1 MDQLWNIIKND
12 NDIESVL
19 ARFGYFYDACIKEAK
34 YVSGSYVAKDLKMHP
49 IDNLKQLH
57 IIIQTQHKEHSVI
70 EFVFEGVERF
80 NLVPSND
87 NYDSLIGGL
96 LLKQMNGLYYLSYN
110 KDIDI
115 NELDKHS
122 DWLTWLKAK
131 SVKWREVNQY
141 LGDSIVYTNR
151 D

>member
-1 MDQLWNIIKND
+1 
-12 NDIESVL
+12 
-19 ARFGYFYDACIKEAK
+19 
-34 YVSGSYVAKDLKMHP
+34 MHP
-49 IDNLKQLH
+49 MDDLRQLY

-80 NLVPSND
+80 NLVPTSE

-110 KDIDI
+110 KEIDI

-141 LGDSIVYTNR
+141 LGDSIVYIHR

>member
-1 MDQLWNIIKND
+1 MLFRSTS
-12 NDIESVL
+12 E
-19 ARFGYFYDACIKEAK
+19 
-34 YVSGSYVAKDLKMHP
+34 
-49 IDNLKQLH
+49 
-57 IIIQTQHKEHSVI
+57 
-70 EFVFEGVERF
+70 
-80 NLVPSND
+80 

-141 LGDSIVYTNR
+141 LGDSIWIGYNKLDRIRIDMSIYLIDTIREVPVKI
-151 D
+151 

>member
-1 MDQLWNIIKND
+1 MEQVWNLIENN
-12 NDIESVL
+12 NDIEYVL
-19 ARFGYFYDACIKEAK
+19 ARFGYFYDASIKEAK
-34 YVSGSYVAKDLKMHP
+34 HLSGSYVEKDSSMHP
-49 IDNLKQLH
+49 KDDLVQLH

-80 NLVPSND
+80 NLVPANE

-110 KDIDI
+110 KEIDI

-131 SVKWREVNQY
+131 SVKWREVNKY
-141 LGDSIVYTNR
+141 LGDSIVYIHR